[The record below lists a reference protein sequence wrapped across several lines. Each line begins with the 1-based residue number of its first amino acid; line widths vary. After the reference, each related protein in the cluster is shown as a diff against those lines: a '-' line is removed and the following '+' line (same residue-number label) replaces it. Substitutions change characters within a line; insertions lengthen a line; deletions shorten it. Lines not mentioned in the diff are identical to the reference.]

1 MWIKEKNKWKVELTI
16 LEGLFESTVM
26 FYGLTDSPATFQT
39 MVNEILWD
47 LINTRDMASFIDNVI
62 VEMEKEEGHNEV
74 VEEIVI
80 RLVENN
86 LYMKQKKYK

>member
-1 MWIKEKNKWKVELTI
+1 
-16 LEGLFESTVM
+16 
-26 FYGLTDSPATFQT
+26 

>member
-1 MWIKEKNKWKVELTI
+1 VWIKEENKWKVEFKI

-26 FYGLTDSPATFQT
+26 FYGLTDSLATFQT

-80 RLVENN
+80 
-86 LYMKQKKYK
+86 